1 MYYALITQVEIAE
14 LEQKLL
20 ELRNDEMNC
29 SEQINS
35 IDNNIDSIKQDF
47 QPRLSKV
54 EEERKEN
61 SDKETEVQKKIVR
74 TIFWYNIVYV
84 YFHLFSL

>member
-20 ELRNDEMNC
+20 ELRNVETNC

>member
-20 ELRNDEMNC
+20 ELRNDETNC

>member
-20 ELRNDEMNC
+20 ELRNVETNC

-47 QPRLSKV
+47 QPRFSKV

>member
-20 ELRNDEMNC
+20 ELRNVETNC

-84 YFHLFSL
+84 YFHIFSL

>member
-20 ELRNDEMNC
+20 ELRNDETNC

-84 YFHLFSL
+84 YFDIFSL

>member
-20 ELRNDEMNC
+20 ELRNDETNC

-84 YFHLFSL
+84 NFHLFSL